1 MIKLLA
7 ELLVAIS
14 LLILPS
20 SANTAETAQAEPA
33 AISVLSDDCEVYSH
47 QSEGVMLAR
56 FENILNHNHCFGED
70 FQSADRLVLGAQLS
84 LAELCDD
91 GYIPAA
97 AVNEFVFNMYGKNA
111 EGTVLECDDQREG
124 FYPVLPRGFD
134 TYRHTVTDYSY
145 VGDGRITVTSSVLIN
160 PDGEAQ
166 QALCESVFF
175 ADGSS
180 AFGYTLLECNIY

>member
-7 ELLVAIS
+7 ELLVALS

-20 SANTAETAQAEPA
+20 SASTAENLSAEPIDA
-33 AISVLSDDCEVYSH
+33 ALLSADAEVYSH

-56 FENILNHNHCFGED
+56 FENILNHNHCFGDD
-70 FQSADRLVLGAQLS
+70 FGSTDRLVLGAQLS
-84 LAELCDD
+84 LASLCDD

-111 EGTVLECDDQREG
+111 EDIVLPCDAQREG
-124 FYPVLPRGFD
+124 FYPVLPRSFS

-145 VGDGRITVTSSVLIN
+145 MGDGTISVKTSVVID
-160 PDGEAQ
+160 PDCDAETTT
-166 QALCESVFF
+166 CESLFF

-180 AFGYTLLECNIY
+180 IFGYTLLMCELN